1 MDVSK
6 VYGIDTKGIQN
17 LKEAFGNNTKVGE
30 NHDMFQ
36 SLLDSA
42 ISNINTTNAYLS
54 NAENEKIK
62 FALGESESSHDL
74 SIALQKATTALQY
87 TVSVRDKFL
96 EAYKEIMNMQ
106 I

>member
-30 NHDMFQ
+30 NRDMFQ

-62 FALGESESSHDL
+62 FALGESESTHDL

>member
-1 MDVSK
+1 MKTLDIIK
-6 VYGIDTKGIQN
+6 TANGN
-17 LKEAFGNNTKVGE
+17 LFRNKIRSFLTILAIFVGSFTIILNT
-30 NHDMFQ
+30 
-36 SLLDSA
+36 A
-42 ISNINTTNAYLS
+42 INNINTTNAYLS

-62 FALGESESSHDL
+62 FALGESESTHDL